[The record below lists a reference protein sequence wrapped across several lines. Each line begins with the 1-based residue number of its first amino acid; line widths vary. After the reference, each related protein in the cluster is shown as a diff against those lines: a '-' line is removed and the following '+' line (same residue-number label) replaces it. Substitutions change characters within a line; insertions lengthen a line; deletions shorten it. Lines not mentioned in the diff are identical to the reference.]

1 MFVNSSAVSCNVSV
15 NKLWPA
21 FVDKPSVPFNNNLL
35 IELPFTT
42 WGIPVVGAVV
52 NVNVA
57 PLILHTV
64 SPALSVEFNNTPSRY
79 ILISS
84 VLAFKD
90 VRVNSVVEEFGVMFS
105 WIKLPSS
112 KIISNGT
119 SEESVPASNVIV
131 SVVISESSRVPASCK
146 IPPPIILT
154 TPVATLMSVSFE
166 SEVNDTTSPTSYR
179 LPPSSTITS
188 LTDPV
193 EMSSTTTSDT
203 PEPRLSILRV
213 SDILFSIPSFVT
225 ADVVIWDDTVNVT
238 STSLVVDV
246 PVIVSPSVNVPTIFC
261 NSNSV
266 TAKFPCVKVDEDTTT
281 AVAPDDTPVITWLI
295 TSEPSTLAAAET
307 LSVTFWPQLPSEVLI
322 TFSVG

>member
-1 MFVNSSAVSCNVSV
+1 M
-15 NKLWPA
+15 
-21 FVDKPSVPFNNNLL
+21 
-35 IELPFTT
+35 
-42 WGIPVVGAVV
+42 
-52 NVNVA
+52 
-57 PLILHTV
+57 
-64 SPALSVEFNNTPSRY
+64 
-79 ILISS
+79 SS
-84 VLAFKD
+84 VFAFND
-90 VRVNSVVEEFGVMFS
+90 VRVNTFVDESGVISS

-154 TPVATLMSVSFE
+154 TPVAALISVSFE
-166 SEVNDTTSPTSYR
+166 SEVNDTTSPTSYK
-179 LPPSSTITS
+179 LPPSSIITS

-193 EMSSTTTSDT
+193 RISSTTTSDT
-203 PEPRLSILRV
+203 PLPRLSILRV
-213 SDILFSIPSFVT
+213 SDTLFNIPSFVT

-246 PVIVSPSVNVPTIFC
+246 AVIVSPSVNVPTIFC

-281 AVAPDDTPVITWLI
+281 AVAPDVPPVIIWLI
-295 TSEPSTLAAAET
+295 TSEPSMLAAAET
-307 LSVTFWPQLPSEVLI
+307 LSVTFWPQLPSEALI
-322 TFSVG
+322 ILSVGYTISGVSPKKALKNNSWPFDVPLAAYKSLIFFNKFLLETPVANVSGIAFINWSRIWSKKS